1 MRGLLLTFSTHFF
14 CCCYLEYGGKQWEVT
29 IKRRE
34 CQWSVFLFVCSAC
47 VLLKSTTLLSTQELQ
62 FLSSAEISEIGLI
75 SGMKLGVKCL
85 SAPLAWLPSS
95 PYTTTHHLGSSEVI
109 KNSGGIC
116 ENSRIQGLW
125 ISRTE
130 WIESDFHM
138 CVAES
143 LYIYQWTSE
152 LHQCTIYILLD
163 SIASIETLHYFLVVS
178 TLVHWCI

>member
-1 MRGLLLTFSTHFF
+1 MFFSLCVVHVSSWKAQLF
-14 CCCYLEYGGKQWEVT
+14 YPHKS
-29 IKRRE
+29 
-34 CQWSVFLFVCSAC
+34 WS
-47 VLLKSTTLLSTQELQ
+47 

-143 LYIYQWTSE
+143 HYIYQGASE
-152 LHQCTIYILLD
+152 LHQCTIYLKLASSVLV
-163 SIASIETLHYFLVVS
+163 SIGNIAKVQYFFGSKYISMLV
-178 TLVHWCI
+178 